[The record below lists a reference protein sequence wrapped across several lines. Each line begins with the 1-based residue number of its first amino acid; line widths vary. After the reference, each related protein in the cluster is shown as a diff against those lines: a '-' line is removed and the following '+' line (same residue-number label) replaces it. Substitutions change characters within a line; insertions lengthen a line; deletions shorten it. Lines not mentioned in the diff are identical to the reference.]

1 MSSALEQAGQ
11 HFQHG
16 VQAAEAGRLD
26 EALHSFE
33 AALALAPGRPSV
45 LVNLGI
51 TLFRLGW
58 HTEARPVLRQAAEVD
73 AASADAWAY
82 LGLTEEALGQ
92 WQPAVDALR
101 HALDRAPAQAG
112 LWLSLAR
119 CLLQLDQVAQAL
131 QAFDQAVTVGPGLAS
146 AWSERGSLLRE
157 LGRLPEAAQSFEQAL
172 ALGADPALHA
182 YYLSS
187 VRGHGAPAKPPRQYV
202 ETLFDSYADD
212 FQQHLV
218 GQLRYQAHETLVR
231 PLLQMGKR
239 YASVLDLGCGSGL
252 CGQLITPCADAV
264 DGVDLS
270 QAMLAQAR
278 RSGVYRALVHA
289 DIAAYLAQAQ
299 RSDDLVLAA
308 DVFIYVGELADTFAA
323 VRRLLRPGG
332 CFAFSVEL
340 ADGDPGVQLRPSLRY
355 AHSQAYVQGLA
366 QAHGF
371 AVSALLTAP
380 LRYEQG
386 VAVQG
391 LYVYLN

>member
-1 MSSALEQAGQ
+1 MTPALEQAGQ
-11 HFQHG
+11 HFRHG
-16 VQAAEAGRLD
+16 VQAAEAGRLRD
-26 EALHSFE
+26 ALHSFE

-58 HTEARPVLRQAAEVD
+58 HTEALAPLRQAVAVD
-73 AASADAWAY
+73 ASADAWAY

-92 WQPAVDALR
+92 WQPAAQALR
-101 HALDRAPAQAG
+101 RALELAPTQAG

-119 CLLQLDQVAQAL
+119 SLLHLNQVQQAL
-131 QAFDQAVTVGPGLAS
+131 QAFDQAIATGPELAP

-157 LGRLPEAAQSFEQAL
+157 LGRLPEAAQCFERAL

-182 YYLSS
+182 YYLAS
-187 VRGHGAPAKPPRQYV
+187 VRGEGAPAKPPRQYV
-202 ETLFDSYADD
+202 ETLFDTYAED

-218 GQLRYQAHETLVR
+218 GQLGYQAHQTLLR
-231 PLLQMGKR
+231 PLLQPGRR
-239 YASVLDLGCGSGL
+239 YASVLDMGCGSGL
-252 CGQLITPCADAV
+252 CGQLVKPQADAV

-278 RSGVYRALVHA
+278 LCGAYRELVHA
-289 DIAAYLAQAQ
+289 DIAAYLAHAQ

-308 DVFIYVGELADTFAA
+308 DVFIYVGEVEEVFAA

-340 ADGDPGVQLRPSLRY
+340 ASDAHDVQLLPSLRY
-355 AHSQAYVQGLA
+355 AHSEGYVRRLA

-371 AVSALLTAP
+371 QVRDLFTAP
-380 LRYEQG
+380 LRHEQG
-386 VAVQG
+386 EPLSG
-391 LYVYLN
+391 LYAYLH